1 MAPAAGSPGRLQK
14 HAKALIF
21 IGFFGVPAIAKM
33 AFSEYNISYFKPRA
47 KGAPVKYRKPLKVL
61 DKICAATSVDGVA
74 DEPHA
79 CTKAA
84 RLSKEQRE
92 RGLYRK
98 GLLNG
103 NHYREKL
110 H

>member
-1 MAPAAGSPGRLQK
+1 MATAAGSPERLQK

-21 IGFFGVPAIAKM
+21 IGFFGVPAIAKI

-79 CTKAA
+79 SEAA
-84 RLSKEQRE
+84 RLLKEQRE